1 MLVKSDTVSAVLR
14 VRPAIADQRA
24 ESSAIARRLTMLFQI
39 IFFSVR
45 LGAGTVML

>member
-14 VRPAIADQRA
+14 VKPDIADQRA
-24 ESSAIARRLTMLFQI
+24 DSSAIVRELTMLFQI

-45 LGAGTVML
+45 LGAGTAML